1 MRRLPTRIEATLIGL
16 SALAL
21 ASQSGFKLA
30 IVNESP
36 SLPKGIYLRLI
47 GAPGVGD
54 IVALPPPP
62 IARPYLAQLGM
73 PRNVLLLKRVA
84 AVEGDLVCASG
95 VRVSTPERSAPL
107 HGHDS
112 QGRRLPAWH
121 GCRALGQG
129 QVFLLGD
136 GSDSF
141 DARYFGP
148 VHRTEL
154 KGRFLGV
161 LTW

>member
-1 MRRLPTRIEATLIGL
+1 MGL

-36 SLPKGIYLRLI
+36 SLPKGLYLRLA
-47 GAPGVGD
+47 GTPGVGD
-54 IVALPPPP
+54 VVALRPPAL
-62 IARPYLAQLGM
+62 ARPYLAQLGT
-73 PRNVLLLKRVA
+73 PKNVLLLKRVA
-84 AVEGDLVCASG
+84 AVEGDVVCASG
-95 VRVSTPERSAPL
+95 RRVSTPRRGVLL

-112 QGRRLPAWH
+112 QGRQLPAWR
-121 GCRALGQG
+121 GCRSLGPG

-136 GSDSF
+136 SADSF

-148 VHRTEL
+148 VHRAEL